1 MQAISSKYYFCYP
14 CQKTVMINTLE
25 LLCPACGSDFLQE
38 AKIPGFE
45 ARNDLRTVV
54 RNTDYFGPH
63 SRLFGS
69 NRENRLE
76 SIRNIHDVMRN
87 LITNL
92 QARDQILDS
101 ILNLQ
106 ARDDSDSESEGEV
119 EIESIQVDENEESDC
134 KICTAN
140 FLKGEE
146 KCVLECCHE
155 YHVSC
160 LVPWLKIKRVCPF
173 CRHKI

>member
-1 MQAISSKYYFCYP
+1 
-14 CQKTVMINTLE
+14 MINSLE

-45 ARNDLRTVV
+45 ARNDLRTVE

-63 SRLFGS
+63 LRLFGE
-69 NRENRLE
+69 NRVNRLE
-76 SIRNIHDVMRN
+76 SIRNIHDIMRS

-92 QARDQILDS
+92 HAGDEMLGS

-106 ARDDSDSESEGEV
+106 ARDESDSESEGEV
-119 EIESIQVDENEESDC
+119 EIESLLVNEDEEEDC

-140 FLKGEE
+140 FVKGEE
-146 KCVLECCHE
+146 KCILGCSHE

-160 LVPWLKIKRVCPF
+160 LEPWLKIKKVCPF